1 MLILCLILN
10 IFSTSAKSFSGFYG
24 FDYSDIFL
32 NPSGIYGYSRP
43 YIHATAHLW
52 KNNLGLSLCGTYK
65 VAKDMFSGAF
75 VFFDTYKE
83 EKQSGAG
90 FVISYEYKDYH
101 FGATI
106 KVFDGLNPY
115 TTVSEGFGSNISFGF
130 DVFEN
135 LSIFSGIA
143 EINFKKEPAIL
154 WTGAK
159 YVFKSRFEDFQSNL
173 SSLLWLYSGDLNL
186 AIGGEIWFLKKQ
198 FSLRGGIG
206 IGEKENYW
214 LKLGI
219 GFKTN
224 FVEYTDYQ
232 FDYSVQ
238 FNKEGKSRH
247 YIGISTFIGDEYKEE
262 KERKKREEQLRK
274 LKEWEKDLKEREAKL
289 KENIK
294 KLKQTLKALKE
305 EKKKLMEEKARLEKE
320 RKKIEK
326 MRKEALEALK
336 KIEGLK
342 IREEKEYIK
351 ITASEKAVHFELG
364 GTGLLPDGILVLKK
378 IAKFLKTYP
387 NYKVTIEGHTDN
399 IPIGPL
405 LKKKYKDNMELSLAR
420 AKVVRDYFVK
430 VEGLPKRMFEVKGY
444 GDTRPIA
451 SNATEEGR
459 SLNRRVEIIIH
470 KK

>member
-1 MLILCLILN
+1 MLILYLILN
-10 IFSTSAKSFSGFYG
+10 IFSISAKSFSGFYG
-24 FDYSDIFL
+24 FDYSNFFL

-43 YIHATAHLW
+43 YINATAHLW
-52 KNNLGLSLCGTYK
+52 KDNLGLSLCGTYK
-65 VAKDMFSGAF
+65 VAKDISSGAF

-90 FVISYEYKDYH
+90 FVISYEYKNYH
-101 FGATI
+101 FGATV

-135 LSIFSGIA
+135 LNIFSGIS
-143 EINFKKEPAIL
+143 EINFKKKPTIL

-159 YVFKSRFEDFQSNL
+159 YAFKNRFENFQSNL
-173 SSLLWLYSGDLNL
+173 SGLLWLYSGDLNL
-186 AIGGEIWFLKKQ
+186 AIGGEVWFLKNQ

-206 IGEKENYW
+206 IGEKEDYW
-214 LKLGI
+214 LRLGF

-238 FNKEGKSRH
+238 FSKEGKSRH

-294 KLKQTLKALKE
+294 KLKQTLKTLKE

-320 RKKIEK
+320 RKEVEK

-342 IREEKEYIK
+342 IREEKEYIR